1 MQSCHNIS
9 STPQSCVFNRNG
21 LPNFPSVILTFLF
34 LSSCLLPHFYLPLSR
49 LFSRLIIAFRPSLAI
64 STNAY
69 EESRHGVRLFW
80 CARKK
85 AGAREIRRKGGDE
98 TRENCCPG
106 QPEIAAGSVIRSS
119 TVQRELTSKV
129 ERSREQAERRARG
142 QDSVGCRSAQPI
154 SNSPGIFCRARL
166 FSAFNARLYATART

>member
-1 MQSCHNIS
+1 MLCCLHHFPSNFFIIFRTSLKFESKTEESLLMQSCHNIS

-21 LPNFPSVILTFLF
+21 FPNFPSVVSTFLF

-49 LFSRLIIAFRPSLAI
+49 LFSRLVIAFRPSLAI

-98 TRENCCPG
+98 TRENCCPE

-119 TVQRELTSKV
+119 TV
-129 ERSREQAERRARG
+129 
-142 QDSVGCRSAQPI
+142 
-154 SNSPGIFCRARL
+154 
-166 FSAFNARLYATART
+166 